1 MKKNIYKIIMVVI
14 PVLMLTSCVNDL
26 NRFPLNDTTS
36 EVVYSTFDGTKAALA
51 KVYGAYTLSGQTGP
65 YGNPD
70 VAGLD
75 EGSNADFLRC
85 WFNHQEMPTDE
96 AHCLWGDKGVAE
108 LNGINFISSSDGAP
122 FTLGLYAKCILQI
135 MYAND
140 FLRSTA
146 SRTYGS
152 NQQEVNYFR
161 GEARFLRAFAYWVLM
176 DEFGNPPFVTEND
189 ALGIMPNQI
198 SRADLFK
205 YVESELLDLINNNG
219 LKAAKTNDYG
229 RADIA
234 AACALLA
241 RVYLNAEVYTGTPHW
256 TDAITYSKKV
266 IDAGY
271 SLKPNYEQLFLADNN
286 KNNPEV
292 ILSINYDGKN
302 TRLVGGTTFLINCGS
317 SANYQNWDIN
327 KKMPSDAG
335 YDPNHLLYPQIIH
348 YGIFSNANWNGY
360 RTRKQ
365 FTDKFETGDKRF
377 LFVGENPAIGNDP
390 KNWQNGLETYKYRN
404 ITSAS
409 TVGNPIFGSD
419 PTYADNDFPLFRLA
433 EQYLIYAES
442 VVKGGTGGSMSD
454 AVNYINKLR
463 ERAFGNPSKDVS
475 SIDAQFILDERAREL
490 YWECFRRTDL
500 IRYNQ
505 FTTANYIWE
514 WKGGVQAG
522 RTVDSHYNLYP
533 LPSADLQ
540 ANPNL
545 KQNDKY

>member
-1 MKKNIYKIIMVVI
+1 MKTNIYKIVMAVL
-14 PVLMLTSCVNDL
+14 PVWMLTSCLNDL
-26 NRFPLNDTTS
+26 DRFPQNDTTS
-36 EVVYSTFDGTKAALA
+36 ENVYATFDGTKQALA
-51 KVYGAYTLSGQTGP
+51 KVYGAYTLSGQKGP
-65 YGNPD
+65 AGLPD

-108 LNGINFISSSDGAP
+108 LNGINFIASSDGAP
-122 FTLGLYAKCILQI
+122 FTLGLYDKCILQV

-140 FLRSTA
+140 FLRNTSG
-146 SRTYGS
+146 REYG
-152 NQQEVNYFR
+152 NDQQEVNYFR

-189 ALGIMPNQI
+189 ALGILPEPI
-198 SRADLFK
+198 RRADLFN

-219 LKAAKTNDYG
+219 LTAAKSNEYG

-241 RVYLNAEVYTGTPHW
+241 RVYLNAEVYTGTPRW
-256 TDAITYSKKV
+256 TEAITYSKKV

-271 SLKPNYEQLFLADNN
+271 SLHTHYEHLFLADNN
-286 KNNPEV
+286 QNNPEM
-292 ILSINYDGKN
+292 ILPIAYDGKN
-302 TRLVGGTTFLINCGS
+302 TRLYGGVTFLINCGS
-317 SANYQNWDIN
+317 SGDYQTKYAD
-327 KKMPSDAG
+327 
-335 YDPNHLLYPQIIH
+335 QIIH
-348 YGIFSNANWNGY
+348 YGLFTNANWNGY
-360 RTRKQ
+360 RARKD

-377 LFVGENPAIGNDP
+377 LFVGETPAIGNDP
-390 KNWQNGLETYKYRN
+390 SNWQNGLETYKYRN

-409 TVGNPIFGSD
+409 TAGNPVYGSD
-419 PTYADNDFPLFRLA
+419 QEFADNDFPLFRLA
-433 EQYLIYAES
+433 EQYLIYAEA
-442 VVKGGTGGSMSD
+442 VVRGGTGGSMSE
-454 AVNYINKLR
+454 ALGYINQLR
-463 ERAFGNPSKDVS
+463 ERAFGNATKNVN

-514 WKGGVQAG
+514 WKGSVQAG
-522 RTVDSHYNLYP
+522 RIVDSHFNLYP
-533 LPSADLQ
+533 IPSADLQ
-540 ANPNL
+540 ANPKL